1 MKKTVAMFF
10 ILTFL
15 STMLLLENC
24 YAQETKKVELSDIVV
39 TATKYKKEK
48 TQFTPVEPVD
58 TPYGTQYNIVTS
70 EQITQQTPLDF
81 QATLRDVPGVMI
93 QTKNL
98 AGSQTS
104 HSLYIR
110 GRGASHPSTDI
121 IILFD
126 GAPRFGAIFG
136 QVLGDSIAVSTID
149 SIEVYKSPQ
158 PSVFGNAYAMVNILP
173 KHTKKEG
180 KEAELNINGG
190 SYETINESLSA
201 GFKDKRFDIYGAQNL
216 FYTGGH
222 RPDSDASQ
230 KNYYLNTGY
239 QLNRE
244 WNLRFL
250 ANYVEAATDA
260 PMPDK
265 VPNATNGVNWPQA
278 ERYETESFFTTL
290 TLNNEYEDKKGFVKA
305 YLDRTDFYL
314 LQELT
319 NGKRYG
325 GGTGGLKS
333 KQEIMLYGLRGKEI
347 FQSWQRTEFIL
358 GVDLDMTALK
368 NIQSTYSGASAPGI
382 NGGKARRVWDFPD
395 TMFFSPYGAIS
406 HLIGSKEGFFAIP
419 SIGARYYNHNQF
431 KDKCGFQAG
440 LVFGYSN
447 TGLNINYSRGIN
459 YPTPVALMNFVLEG
473 SLVNNAREYW
483 RQIKPEVVDHYE
495 AGIKHT
501 IPNKASMG
509 ATIFKD
515 LGKDRFLTYMSG
527 ATIPA
532 QFNDPIGYYEIKGLE
547 ITGSFTPF
555 RDFELFSAGTWMQ
568 SEAKGGNGQKSDKL
582 PYTPGFQ
589 FQAGIKWTF
598 LKKYKF
604 FMDMQHLRDL
614 YQGTFARSNTFNTPN
629 ITSKDRLNDIT
640 TLNARFAYMFHYKKM
655 HITDSELSL
664 AINNI
669 LNKRYEYAKGYPMPG
684 ITILGGM
691 SLKFR

>member
-1 MKKTVAMFF
+1 
-10 ILTFL
+10 
-15 STMLLLENC
+15 
-24 YAQETKKVELSDIVV
+24 
-39 TATKYKKEK
+39 
-48 TQFTPVEPVD
+48 
-58 TPYGTQYNIVTS
+58 
-70 EQITQQTPLDF
+70 
-81 QATLRDVPGVMI
+81 
-93 QTKNL
+93 
-98 AGSQTS
+98 
-104 HSLYIR
+104 
-110 GRGASHPSTDI
+110 
-121 IILFD
+121 
-126 GAPRFGAIFG
+126 
-136 QVLGDSIAVSTID
+136 
-149 SIEVYKSPQ
+149 
-158 PSVFGNAYAMVNILP
+158 
-173 KHTKKEG
+173 
-180 KEAELNINGG
+180 
-190 SYETINESLSA
+190 
-201 GFKDKRFDIYGAQNL
+201 
-216 FYTGGH
+216 
-222 RPDSDASQ
+222 
-230 KNYYLNTGY
+230 
-239 QLNRE
+239 
-244 WNLRFL
+244 
-250 ANYVEAATDA
+250 
-260 PMPDK
+260 
-265 VPNATNGVNWPQA
+265 
-278 ERYETESFFTTL
+278 
-290 TLNNEYEDKKGFVKA
+290 
-305 YLDRTDFYL
+305 
-314 LQELT
+314 
-319 NGKRYG
+319 
-325 GGTGGLKS
+325 
-333 KQEIMLYGLRGKEI
+333 
-347 FQSWQRTEFIL
+347 
-358 GVDLDMTALK
+358 
-368 NIQSTYSGASAPGI
+368 
-382 NGGKARRVWDFPD
+382 
-395 TMFFSPYGAIS
+395 
-406 HLIGSKEGFFAIP
+406 
-419 SIGARYYNHNQF
+419 
-431 KDKCGFQAG
+431 
-440 LVFGYSN
+440 
-447 TGLNINYSRGIN
+447 
-459 YPTPVALMNFVLEG
+459 
-473 SLVNNAREYW
+473 NNAREYW